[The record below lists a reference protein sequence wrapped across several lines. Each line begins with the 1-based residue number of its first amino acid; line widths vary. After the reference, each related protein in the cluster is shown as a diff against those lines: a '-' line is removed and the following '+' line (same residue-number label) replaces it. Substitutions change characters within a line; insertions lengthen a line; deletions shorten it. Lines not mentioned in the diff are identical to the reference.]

1 MSQWQ
6 DDPGREATR
15 CMASMLRH
23 LRAAAHLPDDHPD
36 RVAAL
41 AEKRRVLDLVE
52 RARGRAHA

>member
-1 MSQWQ
+1 
-6 DDPGREATR
+6 
-15 CMASMLRH
+15 MASMLRH